1 MTSATKPVTLS
12 ERETRAG
19 AARVRYLTGGDG
31 DAMILVHGLGGS
43 AENWIELA
51 PELAR
56 RHRVLVPDLPGH
68 GGSEPAPLSGGRG
81 ATHLG
86 PYADAVLAA
95 AAAEGI
101 ERAVV
106 VGHSLGGVVALRLA
120 LARPELV
127 RGLVLCSPAGITS
140 STRPARIAIA
150 VSAALRPGRVVAP
163 FRHRLAGRAWYRS
176 AVFGRFFAS
185 DAATLS
191 PRATIGFLEGTA
203 RHTDMRGA
211 GRALVADD
219 PRLELDDV
227 RAPSLVLWGAR
238 DPQLPLDDAF
248 EYTRRLG
255 ARLRVIA
262 DCGHLAIGERPDACL
277 DAIELFAG
285 EIGP

>member
-1 MTSATKPVTLS
+1 MTAATKPPIFADC
-12 ERETRAG
+12 ETRSG
-19 AARVRYLTGGDG
+19 GARVRYLVGGDG
-31 DAMILVHGLGGS
+31 DPVILVHGLGGA
-43 AENWIELA
+43 AENWVELA
-51 PELAR
+51 PKLAR
-56 RHRVLVPDLPGH
+56 RHRVIVPDLPGH
-68 GGSEPAPLSGGRG
+68 GGSEPARG
-81 ATHLG
+81 ATNLG

-120 LARPELV
+120 LSRPALV

-140 STRPARIAIA
+140 SSRQARIVIA

-185 DAATLS
+185 DAAALS
-191 PRATIGFLEGTA
+191 PRATVGFLDGTA
-203 RHTDMRGA
+203 RHSDMRGA
-211 GRALVADD
+211 GRALVAGD
-219 PRLELDDV
+219 PRLELEGV
-227 RAPSLVLWGAR
+227 QAPSLVLWGAR
-238 DPQLPLDDAF
+238 DTQLPLDDAF

-262 DCGHLAIGERPDACL
+262 DCGHLAIGERPDVCL
-277 DAIELFAG
+277 DAIESFVG
-285 EIGP
+285 ELR